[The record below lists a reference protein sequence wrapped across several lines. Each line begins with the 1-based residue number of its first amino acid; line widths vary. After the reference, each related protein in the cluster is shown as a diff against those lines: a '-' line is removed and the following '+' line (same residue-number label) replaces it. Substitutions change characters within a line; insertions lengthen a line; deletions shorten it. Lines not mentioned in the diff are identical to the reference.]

1 MYMDM
6 YSMYMRMYMRMYMT
20 CTDMYVH
27 GHVTQ
32 LTCNALSGDMGV
44 EF

>member
-1 MYMDM
+1 
-6 YSMYMRMYMRMYMT
+6 MYMRMYMT
-20 CTDMYVH
+20 CTDMYVHGHVMYVH